1 MTALALRHTRA
12 LTVRQLLALW
22 RQPWFVAITLVQP
35 MIWLLL
41 FGALFKKVVEIP
53 GFHGGTYIDFLTPG
67 IVVMSALFSAG
78 WHGMSWIDAI
88 NRGIVDRFLVSPMSR
103 IALIGAGVA
112 QNVVVIVIQSLVIVG
127 VAAALGAHLTFVG
140 VVVMFLAASLLGGAV
155 CALSDGLAFVA
166 RQEETLIGVVQF
178 VVLPATFLSSGLM
191 ASNLLPGWI
200 HGIARFNPV
209 NWAVVASRAATAS
222 AVDWSVVGLRVGL
235 LAALALVCSVV
246 ASRGVGAYQRSV

>member
-1 MTALALRHTRA
+1 MMLILRHTRA

-53 GFHGGTYIDFLTPG
+53 GFEEGSYIDFLAPG

-78 WHGMSWIDAI
+78 WHGMGWINAI
-88 NRGIVDRFLVSPMSR
+88 DRGIVDRFLVSPVSR
-103 IALIGAGVA
+103 VALIASGVA
-112 QNVVVIVIQSLVIVG
+112 QQVVIILIQSLIIVG
-127 VAAALGAHLTFVG
+127 VAAVLGANLTVLG
-140 VVVMFLAASLLGGAV
+140 VVAMLVAASLLGGAI
-155 CALSDGLAFVA
+155 CALSDGLALVA
-166 RQEETLIGVVQF
+166 RQEETVIGVVQF

-200 HGIARFNPV
+200 HGISRFNPV
-209 NWAVVASRAATAS
+209 DWAVVAARTGT
-222 AVDWSVVGLRVGL
+222 WSSTVGMRIAL
-235 LAALALVCSVV
+235 LAALVV
-246 ASRGVGAYQRSV
+246 ACGAVAMRAVGAYQRSV